1 MLTFEEGLGHRTLHL
16 LLFMVMCSVFS
27 FLYLTNVYKAMGIK
41 MGGLDDFTLTIIGAL
56 GGLANGSSRV
66 VWGMLLDK
74 YLFW

>member
-1 MLTFEEGLGHRTLHL
+1 
-16 LLFMVMCSVFS
+16 MVMCSVFS

-66 VWGMLLDK
+66 VWGLLLDK
-74 YLFW
+74 Y